1 MNQPEPRISTVSG
14 KPCIRR
20 IPIFDIYRKLA
31 FVGMSGEE
39 VLREHP
45 GLVPEDLL
53 AVREHVVAAIKA
65 RTHDEITGRPIL
77 AKEHLRDGAYYK
89 GRCRNAMVARWNA
102 KEQRF
107 YHWRE
112 KFGRI
117 FVETIKYPTVESEPY
132 WDVFDVVEE
141 LPNPKF
147 EIPFVSDAAFSGN
160 PNDLMEY
167 NEVMWHH
174 ATETA

>member
-1 MNQPEPRISTVSG
+1 
-14 KPCIRR
+14 IRG
-20 IPIFDIYRKLA
+20 IPIFDIYRKLT
-31 FVGMSGEE
+31 FVGMTDED
-39 VLREHP
+39 VLREYP

-53 AVREHVVAAIKA
+53 AVREHVIAEIKA
-65 RTHDEITGRPIL
+65 RSHDEITGRLIL

-89 GRCRNAMVARWNA
+89 GRCRKATVARWNG

-112 KFGRI
+112 KFGNI
-117 FVETIKYPTVESEPY
+117 FVETIKYPTDEVEPW

-141 LPNPKF
+141 LSNPRF
-147 EIPFVSDAAFSGN
+147 EIPFDSDATFSGN
-160 PNDLMEY
+160 PDDLVEY

-174 ATETA
+174 PTETA